1 MSAVQPPR
9 SLGSLSSPSHSE
21 PCLTVPC
28 TIPTSAPMSATRP
41 PRSLGSLSSP
51 SRSEP
56 PRPSPTQWQPPPA
69 PHDDAATVSFGAD
82 ELEALK
88 RLPPRHISKW
98 VDRRLGEQLR
108 QSRKIL
114 PGLHVTTCR
123 HPHHQDEEGG
133 RGSPFSSL
141 RAGREEDERG
151 GGRRTFAATNS
162 THRTPRQQRRGQRR
176 PRSKYQQQHDDE
188 SDYVDTYY
196 GARPST
202 SPATTSASLLMCVSP
217 SMHVSPS
224 SSSPPPPAISL
235 SSASSSPSLRG
246 WGGASPSSPPEPE
259 MTRGGGQQGDH
270 ASPLP
275 DMFSTASSPA
285 QSAWQQDAGGGG
297 VVLSPSRSAVS
308 LLSLM
313 SRSERLSLATSWL
326 ESERHSRSVRRSRAV
341 RGGGRRGA
349 AGAGPKVP
357 WSASAYLSRPVA
369 SKKKAYPHVPW
380 KASAVSPGFTRL
392 RSRPATASS

>member
-1 MSAVQPPR
+1 MAQLA
-9 SLGSLSSPSHSE
+9 LGSLSSPSRSE
-21 PCLTVPC
+21 PSLTVPC
-28 TIPTSAPMSATRP
+28 TIPTCAPMSATRP

-56 PRPSPTQWQPPPA
+56 PRQSPTQWHPPPA
-69 PHDDAATVSFGAD
+69 PLGDASTISFEAD

-88 RLPPRHISKW
+88 RLPPRHVSKW

-108 QSRKIL
+108 QSHKIL
-114 PGLHVTTCR
+114 RGLHVTTCL
-123 HPHHQDEEGG
+123 HSHHQDEEGG
-133 RGSPFSSL
+133 RGSPFSPL
-141 RAGREEDERG
+141 RVGRAEDKRG
-151 GGRRTFAATNS
+151 GGAGAFAATSS
-162 THRTPRQQRRGQRR
+162 THRTPPREHRRSMRR
-176 PRSKYQQQHDDE
+176 NN
-188 SDYVDTYY
+188 Y

-202 SPATTSASLLMCVSP
+202 SPATTPVSLLMCVSP
-217 SMHVSPS
+217 SLHVSSPTP
-224 SSSPPPPAISL
+224 SSPPLAATISL

-246 WGGASPSSPPEPE
+246 SGGASPSSPEPE
-259 MTRGGGQQGDH
+259 MTRGGGQHGDH
-270 ASPLP
+270 AAPSLP

-285 QSAWQQDAGGGG
+285 QSTWQQDAGGGG
-297 VVLSPSRSAVS
+297 GGVVLSSRSA

-326 ESERHSRSVRRSRAV
+326 ESERHSCSVRRSRAV

-349 AGAGPKVP
+349 AAGAGPKAP

-369 SKKKAYPHVPW
+369 SKKKAHPHVPW
-380 KASAVSPGFTRL
+380 KASALSPGFTRL